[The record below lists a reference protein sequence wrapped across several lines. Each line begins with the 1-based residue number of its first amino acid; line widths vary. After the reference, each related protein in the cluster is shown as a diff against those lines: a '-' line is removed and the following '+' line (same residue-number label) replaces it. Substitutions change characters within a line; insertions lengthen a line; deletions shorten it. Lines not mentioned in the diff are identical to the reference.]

1 MPTDMAATIYKGQ
14 TSLGVPACPD
24 GFDQMKGSV
33 AIPRGGIKL
42 PNNTKVVELKFSPC
56 CFGKCYH
63 TKTKTDSMLIFL
75 FSISNIV
82 LLRVRRSGTAALLN
96 GVKKRKILFNFS
108 GIF

>member
-42 PNNTKVVELKFSPC
+42 PNNTKVVELKFW
-56 CFGKCYH
+56 K
-63 TKTKTDSMLIFL
+63 
-75 FSISNIV
+75 V
-82 LLRVRRSGTAALLN
+82 L
-96 GVKKRKILFNFS
+96 
-108 GIF
+108 